1 MEERDGYQCTHTTI
15 GRDSSVG
22 EASQAF
28 AAFNHKPLTKV
39 HSHLSPVLTNVF
51 SALCLRP
58 WSRGHFVDTK
68 SFKLTATIMDA
79 VFSVPYP
86 LARF

>member
-1 MEERDGYQCTHTTI
+1 MATSAPTPQLGATVPSER
-15 GRDSSVG
+15 
-22 EASQAF
+22 ASQAF